1 MIIVTVVAMVVTGVV
16 SVLVAAAVAVCV
28 VVAAAY
34 NATAMAVSAADAA
47 VTTVYFFNDI
57 GVVHVN
63 WGVTKWHSVCG
74 WGYKCESCTNCGGC
88 DESCDI
94 HGFSSSS
101 LLASRIMGSASGT
114 YYALHEPKMNV

>member
-1 MIIVTVVAMVVTGVV
+1 MVVTGVV

-47 VTTVYFFNDI
+47 VTAVYFFNDI

-63 WGVTKWHSVCG
+63 WSVAKWHSVCG
-74 WGYKCESCTNCGGC
+74 WSYKGQSCTNCGGC